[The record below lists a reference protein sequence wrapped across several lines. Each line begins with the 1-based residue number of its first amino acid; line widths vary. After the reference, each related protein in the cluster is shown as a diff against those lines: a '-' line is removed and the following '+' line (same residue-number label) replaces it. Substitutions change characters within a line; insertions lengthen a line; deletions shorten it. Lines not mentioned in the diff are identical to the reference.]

1 LEIEAVRW
9 IAILITGIASAGL
22 IVVSVAMNWAFG
34 SSFGRTALE
43 SHAYGA
49 AFAFADVLKVAAPI
63 VVAKSFANRR
73 WGAALLGLLV
83 WGTFTVC
90 SAVSAIGFAS
100 ANRTFAVDA
109 RKVQAAL
116 NQSRLTSLEADQSEL
131 RRLRDRLAS
140 IDVARS
146 ERLQLAAAVQ
156 RLEGAIGATRG
167 KLEDA
172 APVVSMPNPQVHT
185 LAQLTGFG
193 TDNLETVLVL
203 LVALL
208 VEMGGLG
215 PFITMKLVKVLSSAN
230 VPPAPQPV
238 PQLDQ
243 TTPSKTPSIGPPVR
257 SSPTATPPPRP
268 TLVTTENLP
277 DDLGSFLNL
286 HARRDEGST
295 LSSTDLLARYNS
307 SRRKSERSPVSQRRL
322 GDTMNMLGY
331 RKKIRLA
338 GGRIH
343 YQGLEW
349 VEADAREIHEA
360 TAATSQTP
368 PRHKNGA
375 ACA

>member
-146 ERLQLAAAVQ
+146 ERLQLSAAVQ
-156 RLEGAIGATRG
+156 RLEATIGATRG

-185 LAQLTGFG
+185 LAQLTS
-193 TDNLETVLVL
+193 T
-203 LVALL
+203 
-208 VEMGGLG
+208 
-215 PFITMKLVKVLSSAN
+215 
-230 VPPAPQPV
+230 
-238 PQLDQ
+238 
-243 TTPSKTPSIGPPVR
+243 R
-257 SSPTATPPPRP
+257 S
-268 TLVTTENLP
+268 
-277 DDLGSFLNL
+277 F
-286 HARRDEGST
+286 RRSG
-295 LSSTDLLARYNS
+295 
-307 SRRKSERSPVSQRRL
+307 
-322 GDTMNMLGY
+322 
-331 RKKIRLA
+331 
-338 GGRIH
+338 
-343 YQGLEW
+343 
-349 VEADAREIHEA
+349 
-360 TAATSQTP
+360 
-368 PRHKNGA
+368 
-375 ACA
+375 